1 MVTYQYAPAVDGG
14 AERQAQ
20 RLAEGLAARGRRV
33 GVVTAR
39 YPGLP
44 GHEILGGVEV
54 HRVWAVPKP
63 GRLSI
68 TFLPTLAAF
77 LASGGRRFDIW
88 HAHQA
93 YYNAGL
99 ALSMA
104 PFLGKRCV
112 VKTAASGPYGDLAR
126 LGRSPIGGWVRH
138 RLLKADAVISLNAEL
153 TEELIASGIDVA
165 RVQRI
170 PNGVDCAKFS
180 PPSAHA
186 RRDARARL
194 GIPPDG
200 GLVVFAGRLAED
212 KGVDY
217 LLDAWRSIEQSFS
230 GEPRT
235 LVVAGAEIG
244 GNRYRQRGER
254 ELRSARFLGRVPDVQ
269 PLLDAA
275 DVLVLPSLSEGLS
288 NIVLEAMATGLPVVA
303 TAIGGLSEQIEN
315 GVTGLLVGPRDVE
328 ALVQALT
335 TVLRDPELRA
345 RMGAA
350 ARIRVEQRYSL
361 VSMVD
366 AYEDLYDQILG
377 APGGG

>member
-1 MVTYQYAPAVDGG
+1 
-14 AERQAQ
+14 
-20 RLAEGLAARGRRV
+20 
-33 GVVTAR
+33 
-39 YPGLP
+39 
-44 GHEILGGVEV
+44 
-54 HRVWAVPKP
+54 
-63 GRLSI
+63 
-68 TFLPTLAAF
+68 
-77 LASGGRRFDIW
+77 
-88 HAHQA
+88 
-93 YYNAGL
+93 
-99 ALSMA
+99 
-104 PFLGKRCV
+104 
-112 VKTAASGPYGDLAR
+112 
-126 LGRSPIGGWVRH
+126 
-138 RLLKADAVISLNAEL
+138 
-153 TEELIASGIDVA
+153 
-165 RVQRI
+165 
-170 PNGVDCAKFS
+170 
-180 PPSAHA
+180 
-186 RRDARARL
+186 
-194 GIPPDG
+194 
-200 GLVVFAGRLAED
+200 LVVFAGRLAED